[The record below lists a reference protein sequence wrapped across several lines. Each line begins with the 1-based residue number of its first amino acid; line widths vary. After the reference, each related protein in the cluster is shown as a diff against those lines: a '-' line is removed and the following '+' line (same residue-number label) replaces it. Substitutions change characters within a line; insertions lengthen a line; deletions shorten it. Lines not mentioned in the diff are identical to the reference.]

1 MLARDERLARRE
13 QEAAERRLLKR
24 GGRKAGT
31 ADPEAKKAV
40 AGPSLDRA
48 AELIQEMHDR
58 AKQLRQQADADETR
72 ASIESTG
79 ESVDSTEPGQGSSRE
94 NGE

>member
-40 AGPSLDRA
+40 AGETRPAMSDEVA
-48 AELIQEMHDR
+48 AAMDR
-58 AKQLRQQADADETR
+58 AKQLQQQADADETR
-72 ASIESTG
+72 ASIEATG
-79 ESVDSTEPGQGSSRE
+79 ESVDSAEPGQGSSRE